1 MKNVKEDKDNMEEDI
16 MVLKLAVEGIMKVKI
31 SLFLRKLL

>member
-16 MVLKLAVEGIMKVKI
+16 MVLKLAAEGIMKVKI